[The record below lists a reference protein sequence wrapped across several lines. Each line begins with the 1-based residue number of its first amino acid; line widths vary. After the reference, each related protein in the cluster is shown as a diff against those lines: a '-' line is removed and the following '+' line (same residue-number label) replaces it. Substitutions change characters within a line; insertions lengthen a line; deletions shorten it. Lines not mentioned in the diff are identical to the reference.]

1 MLSVSDYDYLSRFY
15 KKNFKKIFK
24 KKYHKKT
31 NLIAQDKKKLKD
43 LKNNGFCI
51 LKNVFS
57 KKLIDEINLDFQKN
71 INILR

>member
-31 NLIAQDKKKLKD
+31 NLIAQDKKK
-43 LKNNGFCI
+43 
-51 LKNVFS
+51 
-57 KKLIDEINLDFQKN
+57 
-71 INILR
+71 